1 MPPIYRFIVNPK
13 SGCSVNATP
22 VRRLRDH
29 IRARGFLAH
38 IDLTQSL
45 EHATEL
51 AHQAAQSNCQGV
63 VVAGGDGTVR
73 AVAAGMAGSELPL
86 LIVPTGT
93 ENLFAGELGLDGSEE
108 VTLAALDHGVIRKL
122 DLGRANGRCFIA
134 IVGVGFDA
142 EVVQRINR
150 FRTGHITHRDYL
162 WPICRTFWEHRFPTL
177 NIVADGRRI
186 CDQPALLFVSNI
198 SRYAVGLKIT
208 PHADFS
214 SSYLDVTVYKCHK
227 RRQLLLHSAL
237 TILGQS
243 HRSPDVIRTR
253 CRRLIVN
260 CADLQVPVQLDGDPG
275 PKLPLEINVLPST
288 ARVLAPPPP
297 DHPHHCPPA
306 RLYRLRRS
314 LVR

>member
-1 MPPIYRFIVNPK
+1 MKKTVLAFGEILWDLLPGETVLGGAPFNFI
-13 SGCSVNATP
+13 C
-22 VRRLRDH
+22 R
-29 IRARGFLAH
+29 
-38 IDLTQSL
+38 
-45 EHATEL
+45 
-51 AHQAAQSNCQGV
+51 
-63 VVAGGDGTVR
+63 
-73 AVAAGMAGSELPL
+73 AGMLGDDGFMVSRLGRDDPGREAFDR
-86 LIVPTGT
+86 I
-93 ENLFAGELGLDGSEE
+93 GELGLDGSEE

-198 SRYAVGLKIT
+198 SRYAVGRKIT